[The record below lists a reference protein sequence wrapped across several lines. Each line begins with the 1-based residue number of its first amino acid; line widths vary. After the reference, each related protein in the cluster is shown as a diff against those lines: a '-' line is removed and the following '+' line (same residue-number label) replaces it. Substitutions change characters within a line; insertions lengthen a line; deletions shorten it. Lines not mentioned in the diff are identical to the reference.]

1 MLQTYFVLATS
12 EHPSGSPLAP
22 DLKELQRAGASR
34 RGPVAL
40 IRSRA
45 HPAPPGGGPPSQ
57 VLSPGC
63 RLSQGH
69 SGSVKIRP
77 REEPALLEGALG
89 LRPFVR
95 TSGCVISGKHDLP
108 GEHGFQCS
116 ATRAAMHIRWKQPET
131 ICFPTVLAKE
141 CVWPPVS
148 GRQGR
153 LGVETVDGYKRNRP
167 C

>member
-12 EHPSGSPLAP
+12 EHPLGSPLAP
-22 DLKELQRAGASR
+22 DLKELQRAGASPER
-34 RGPVAL
+34 TCGSDQEPC
-40 IRSRA
+40 
-45 HPAPPGGGPPSQ
+45 PPCPSWGGPPSQ

-63 RLSQGH
+63 RLSHGH
-69 SGSVKIRP
+69 SGSIKIRP

-89 LRPFVR
+89 LRPFVS

-153 LGVETVDGYKRNRP
+153 LGVEAVDGYKRNRP